1 VVLRDAAGQW
11 VGRAHFRG
19 MRGYTKVRVVLHRIP
34 DGFARSD
41 FHGLHLHAND
51 DPANG
56 EGCLAD
62 PNQPPATWFL
72 SADGHFNPSDSTHG
86 DRTGDMPS
94 PYVMADGSAKLSF
107 ATDAFRPRDVVGRAL
122 ILHAKRNNFGNVPVG
137 DAPDEYT
144 PNSPEAV
151 TETAD
156 TGNSGDRIACGVVRR

>member
-122 ILHAKRNNFGNVPVG
+122 ILHAKRNNFGNVG
-137 DAPDEYT
+137 SIE
-144 PNSPEAV
+144 S
-151 TETAD
+151 
-156 TGNSGDRIACGVVRR
+156 SCGKPG